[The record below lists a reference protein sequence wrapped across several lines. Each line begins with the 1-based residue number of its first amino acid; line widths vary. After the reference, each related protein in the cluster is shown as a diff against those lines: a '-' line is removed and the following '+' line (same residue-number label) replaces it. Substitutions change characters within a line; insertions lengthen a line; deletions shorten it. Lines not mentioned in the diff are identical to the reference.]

1 MKKYFGII
9 TLAVS
14 LLGVCSFQ
22 GKQTSNKKPAKIVFK
37 GTTFLSGGNV
47 GNGKISAKE
56 FESLMKQPLVSKD
69 SQGVLHPVV
78 SYSFTYAERGAYED
92 STGTLRIMTD
102 YFTTESENGQLP
114 AYYINSLKDRV
125 KYGDTVYYFN
135 VQAAA
140 ADTGNAKYHSLPMK
154 LILTK

>member
-1 MKKYFGII
+1 MKKYPGILLLTI
-9 TLAVS
+9 TLFAAF
-14 LLGVCSFQ
+14 SFQ
-22 GKQTSNKKPAKIVFK
+22 TNPAAKKKKIDFK
-37 GTTFLSGGNV
+37 GSTFLAGGLA

-69 SQGVLHPVV
+69 SQGVLHAVA

-102 YFTTESENGQLP
+102 YYTAESENGKLP
-114 AYYINSLKDRV
+114 EYYVNSLKERI
-125 KYGDTVYYFN
+125 KYGDTVYYFD
-135 VQAAA
+135 VMASV
-140 ADTGNAKYHSLPMK
+140 ADTGAARYHSLPLK